1 MLSTGTSFKDVNEIR
16 KHLAGVSVHANNN
29 KMKYTT
35 VQKKKKERNEKTSTG
50 RKYRK
55 ESRFSPRS

>member
-35 VQKKKKERNEKTSTG
+35 VQRKKERK
-50 RKYRK
+50 K
-55 ESRFSPRS
+55 